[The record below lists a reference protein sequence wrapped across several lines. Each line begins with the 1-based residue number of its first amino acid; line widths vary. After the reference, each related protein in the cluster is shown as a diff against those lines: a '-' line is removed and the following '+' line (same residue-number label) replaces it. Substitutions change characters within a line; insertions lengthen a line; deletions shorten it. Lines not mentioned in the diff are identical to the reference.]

1 MSFRT
6 AHLSI
11 PKAGE
16 RENGDAVLV
25 RSDDAGRL
33 MLAVVDGLGHGPS
46 AAEVSRK
53 ATARL
58 ATLAWDLTM
67 LDVMLAVHQELVGTI
82 GASATVCIIRGR
94 MLEACAVGNVQLASC
109 GFDIPLVPSA
119 GVLGRRVARF
129 HVCRGELRAR
139 SWLALFSDGIS
150 RRLSLEEARNLTPE
164 AACKAF
170 VARFRQRDDDAT
182 VLLCKVED

>member
-6 AHLSI
+6 AHVSI

-16 RENGDAVLV
+16 KENGDAVLV
-25 RSDDAGRL
+25 RSDEPDRL
-33 MLAVVDGLGHGPS
+33 MLAVVDGLGHG
-46 AAEVSRK
+46 AAAAQASRK

-58 ATLAWDLTM
+58 AALSWDLTM
-67 LDVMLAVHQELVGTI
+67 LDVMVSLHQELSGTI
-82 GASATVCIIRGR
+82 AASATVCLIRGR
-94 MLEACAVGNVQLASC
+94 MLEACAVGNVQLACS
-109 GFDIPLVPSA
+109 GSDVPLVPSA
-119 GVLGRRVARF
+119 GVLGRRVSKFNIGRA
-129 HVCRGELRAR
+129 ELRSR

-150 RRLSLEEARNLTPE
+150 RRLSLAAARNLTPE

-182 VLLCKVED
+182 ILVCSVED